1 MFDEN
6 KSKRTILLTEKRTH
20 MTNRGERLPRITI
33 ERATVEAC
41 TYICSTSSRL
51 RFCQP
56 SRCPFPSAVTLID
69 SADGH

>member
-1 MFDEN
+1 
-6 KSKRTILLTEKRTH
+6 
-20 MTNRGERLPRITI
+20 MTNWEEFLPRITI
-33 ERATVEAC
+33 ERATVEVC

-56 SRCPFPSAVTLID
+56 SRCPFPCAVILID